1 MKKIAYSFQN
11 LIAAVLAIFSVAF
24 FAGCASETEKSA
36 SNLTFQFRFDP
47 NQSRLNNLGQPSVMP
62 SGHAGQSPRFNTMS
76 SHYIELAPEAT
87 TQLGN
92 GVVVFKNQ
100 DTMAGGATAID
111 FSKSTIAQ
119 EGEVF
124 LSVPLKDIAPGT
136 YKYLRVSLAY
146 QNYDIDVLANGFTIS
161 GTIASFVGY
170 NTFLTT
176 HKVKSQVVNV
186 NANKKQG
193 YWAFESPFGVTEGQ
207 APEGATT
214 VPNPLAS
221 TSPIP
226 AGSCVVTGQFATP
239 LVITGNETSDIGL
252 TLSLSINQSFEW
264 IEITSDGK
272 FEPLAGEQ
280 VVDMG
285 LRGLI
290 PIIN

>member
-1 MKKIAYSFQN
+1 MTDPFKK
-11 LIAAVLAIFSVAF
+11 LTAVALAVFAVGVFS
-24 FAGCASETEKSA
+24 GCDNEPEKPL
-36 SNLTFQFRFDP
+36 SNLNFQFRFDP
-47 NQSRLNNLGQPSVMP
+47 NQARLNNFGQPSVMP

-76 SHYIELAPEAT
+76 AHYIELAPEAT
-87 TQLGN
+87 TQLGK
-92 GVVVFKNQ
+92 GVVVFKNE

-119 EGEVF
+119 EGEIF

-146 QNYDIDVLANGFTIS
+146 QNYDIDVLANGFNIS

-170 NTFLTT
+170 NTFVTT
-176 HKVKSQVVNV
+176 HKVKNQVLNV
-186 NANKKQG
+186 HANKKQG
-193 YWAFESPFGVTEGQ
+193 YWAFESSFGVTEGQ

-226 AGSCVVTGQFATP
+226 AGSCVVTGEFATP
-239 LVITGNETSDIGL
+239 LFITGNETSDIGL

-264 IEITSDGK
+264 IEITNDGK

-290 PIIN
+290 PIVN